1 VSFLWTRA
9 GATIT
14 SRCTLCPLVLAS
26 RLERDIHA
34 GQRAHDPA
42 ACQQRRLDA
51 ARAVT
56 VPEFEGTCPEGH
68 ERTGNTYVDTHGGL
82 VCNACRREK
91 WAAKKAASESD
102 GMCCGS
108 VELGVAQGRME
119 SAKTNRPARERRTVL
134 STPSSTRKEAV
145 DS

>member
-1 VSFLWTRA
+1 MSFLWSRA

-14 SRCTLCPLVLAS
+14 SRCTPCSLVLAS
-26 RLERDIHA
+26 RLERDIHD

-56 VPEFEGTCPEGH
+56 VPEFDGTCPEGH
-68 ERTGNTYVDTHGGL
+68 ERVGNTYVDTHGGL

-91 WAAKKAASESD
+91 WASKKAER
-102 GMCCGS
+102 
-108 VELGVAQGRME
+108 VAAMGATRQD
-119 SAKTNRPARERRTVL
+119 SCPNRGPI
-134 STPSSTRKEAV
+134 
-145 DS
+145 